1 MIDDPPLL
9 HVSRD
14 FKRPPAEIVA
24 GFAGAQTGHVVDA
37 MSGSGALHSSIKPL
51 VEGPTLVG
59 VALTS
64 HSAPAD
70 NLGLFASLSL
80 IEPGDVLV
88 ASASGHTEAAITG
101 DLLMGMARNLGAA
114 GFVTD
119 GAVRDKAG
127 LIAVGLPVY
136 SAALTP
142 NSPVRNGP
150 GTMGLP
156 IIVGG
161 VAVRSGDIVVADAD
175 GVVIV
180 PQEKAAAVLAAI
192 DKVRAAEA
200 ALEAKVKA
208 GLGVPDFI
216 SAIVDSDRTVE
227 V

>member
-9 HVSRD
+9 RMSRD
-14 FKRPPAEIVA
+14 FKRPSAEIVA

-37 MSGSGALHSSIKPL
+37 MAGSGALHSRIKPL
-51 VEGPTLVG
+51 FECPSVVG

-64 HSAPAD
+64 HSGPAD
-70 NLGLFASLSL
+70 NLGLYASLSL
-80 IEPGDVLV
+80 IQPGDVLV
-88 ASASGHTEAAITG
+88 ASADGHTEAAITG
-101 DLLMGMARNLGAA
+101 DLLMGMARNLGAG

-127 LIAVGLPVY
+127 LLAVGLPIY
-136 SAALTP
+136 CAALTP

-156 IIVGG
+156 VIVGG

-180 PQEKAAAVLAAI
+180 PQEQASAVLAAL
-192 DKVRAAEA
+192 DRVREAEA
-200 ALEAKVKA
+200 SMEAKVKA
-208 GLGVPDFI
+208 GLGVPEFI
-216 SAIVDSDRTVE
+216 TAIVNSERTINV
-227 V
+227 